1 VSAVELTI
9 LTGAPGS
16 GKTATLDHL
25 GDGIV
30 RVGEPAREILAEQRA
45 AGGAGVPDRDPALF
59 VDLLLRRSIEKHR
72 AAGDAT
78 SPVVFDRGVPDCI
91 AYAVVLDVDPSAGI
105 EASREYRYL
114 NEVLILPPWEEIYD
128 TDDERTMSF
137 ADTLAFHEAVV
148 DAYGRAGYT
157 LIEVPRRPADQRS
170 RFVRD
175 FVTRR

>member
-1 VSAVELTI
+1 MELTV

-16 GKTATLDHL
+16 GKTATLDHV
-25 GDGIV
+25 GEGVV

-45 AGGAGVPDRDPALF
+45 AGGEGVPDRDPALF

-72 AAGDAT
+72 AAGGGT
-78 SPVVFDRGVPDCI
+78 GPVVFDRGVPDCI
-91 AYAVVLDVDPSAGI
+91 AYAVVLDVDPSAAI
-105 EASREYRYL
+105 EVSREHRYL
-114 NEVLILPPWEEIYD
+114 DEVLILPPWEKIYG

-137 ADTLAFHEAVV
+137 ADTLPFHEAVV
-148 DAYGRAGYT
+148 EAYARAGYT
-157 LIEVPRRPADQRS
+157 LIEVPRRPADERG